1 MSTPRNAGVALTSRR
16 QRRLMIAERS
26 NRLVRYDPSV
36 VAAILAETDK
46 HLSSIGRSREYI
58 CGLRSASPPPPRSL
72 PWLSTVDHHNN
83 AAFRDGQH
91 MEEEAKYTYSA
102 ILEFIEFITLNR
114 MIAAL
119 HNRFDVTT
127 ALLKQ
132 QEALDGLAF
141 TTENIK
147 SVQNALHKDIR
158 RELQAWQATADQ
170 KLAEN
175 LTLCRNEMAAIR
187 EETRKLAH
195 SFAGISGIKSDAES
209 VANLQTMVQDL
220 RKKSEEV
227 SSEMRNTKLKLRK
240 TNTTE
245 ETSRLVMEATRSIE
259 DTLTS
264 RLGEKEREIAE
275 STKEWQ
281 GKFETS
287 QRLQFGNLENRLN
300 EISSELARCRS
311 DTDSSV
317 KRVATQLEHHNEDM
331 AEVTSRIDTLASAQS
346 ALSGKVETVDDKVRE
361 ALSEVNGKF
370 LEKIETLKDEFASRL
385 TSVTEEQKL
394 RPLNAGRIEGSIQ
407 EESAMH
413 VSKIDGEIDPNKNLN
428 YRAAGETNRA
438 VDGRAESSNHDSS
451 SDNTK
456 ARREPPRIYSM
467 LREFVETER
476 YDTRPLTEGQGVP
489 PIDYERMIEDFYAHI
504 EELRRSVA
512 RLGNE
517 DARYSKLN
525 LSQASLSER
534 LEDLYQRI
542 TKLEDNAGWS
552 IGDVSASAIVDRIQV
567 IEADGHRVQAKI
579 SEEDERIGIK
589 ILLSEAESSE
599 KISAIEGEVG
609 NIRSILNEHDERLS
623 EVEYRIAE
631 REGRQDHSPGDFTK
645 NQAEH
650 FIERLSQSVA
660 EEVREGRLRR
670 DDFEELSGLTSPVI
684 HNQQPEA
691 FRPSRIV
698 VAQLQAQQ
706 RQSGMRLLLDG
717 QRERGNDSPSPI
729 TNDFLPAEVA
739 SPSELPHEVEVGV
752 SGSSE

>member
-1 MSTPRNAGVALTSRR
+1 
-16 QRRLMIAERS
+16 
-26 NRLVRYDPSV
+26 YDPSV

-58 CGLRSASPPPPRSL
+58 CGLRGASPPPSRSL

-91 MEEEAKYTYSA
+91 MEEEAKYTYST
-102 ILEFIEFITLNR
+102 ILEFMEFITLNR
-114 MIAAL
+114 IIAAL

-147 SVQNALHKDIR
+147 SVQNALHEDIT

-187 EETRKLAH
+187 EEARKLTH
-195 SFAGISGIKSDAES
+195 SLAGISGIKSDAES

-220 RKKSEEV
+220 RRKSEEV
-227 SSEMRNTKLKLRK
+227 SSEMRSDGGYSAVESSSLRNTKLKLRE

-245 ETSRLVMEATRSIE
+245 ETRRLVMEATRSIE

-264 RLGEKEREIAE
+264 RLSKKEREIAE

-281 GKFETS
+281 GKFETN

-346 ALSGKVETVDDKVRE
+346 ALSGKVETLDDKIRE
-361 ALSEVNGKF
+361 ALSEVNGNI

-385 TSVTEEQKL
+385 TKVTEEQKL

-407 EESAMH
+407 EESAVH
-413 VSKIDGEIDPNKNLN
+413 VSKIDDPNKNLN
-428 YRAAGETNRA
+428 YRAAGETSRT

-451 SDNTK
+451 DNTK
-456 ARREPPRIYSM
+456 ARREP
-467 LREFVETER
+467 LRVS
-476 YDTRPLTEGQGVP
+476 Q
-489 PIDYERMIEDFYAHI
+489 YA
-504 EELRRSVA
+504 
-512 RLGNE
+512 
-517 DARYSKLN
+517 
-525 LSQASLSER
+525 
-534 LEDLYQRI
+534 
-542 TKLEDNAGWS
+542 
-552 IGDVSASAIVDRIQV
+552 
-567 IEADGHRVQAKI
+567 
-579 SEEDERIGIK
+579 
-589 ILLSEAESSE
+589 
-599 KISAIEGEVG
+599 
-609 NIRSILNEHDERLS
+609 
-623 EVEYRIAE
+623 
-631 REGRQDHSPGDFTK
+631 
-645 NQAEH
+645 
-650 FIERLSQSVA
+650 
-660 EEVREGRLRR
+660 
-670 DDFEELSGLTSPVI
+670 
-684 HNQQPEA
+684 A
-691 FRPSRIV
+691 FRSLCKI
-698 VAQLQAQQ
+698 
-706 RQSGMRLLLDG
+706 
-717 QRERGNDSPSPI
+717 
-729 TNDFLPAEVA
+729 
-739 SPSELPHEVEVGV
+739 
-752 SGSSE
+752 

>member
-147 SVQNALHKDIR
+147 SVQNALHEDIT

-170 KLAEN
+170 KIAEN

-195 SFAGISGIKSDAES
+195 SLAGISGIKSDAES

-220 RKKSEEV
+220 RRKSEEV
-227 SSEMRNTKLKLRK
+227 SSEMRNTKLKLRE

-346 ALSGKVETVDDKVRE
+346 ALSGKVETVDDKRRI
-361 ALSEVNGKF
+361 NRDGYP
-370 LEKIETLKDEFASRL
+370 T
-385 TSVTEEQKL
+385 QL

-684 HNQQPEA
+684 HNQQVCD
-691 FRPSRIV
+691 RPGLKLKS
-698 VAQLQAQQ
+698 
-706 RQSGMRLLLDG
+706 
-717 QRERGNDSPSPI
+717 
-729 TNDFLPAEVA
+729 
-739 SPSELPHEVEVGV
+739 
-752 SGSSE
+752 